1 MDWDY
6 ERDYLGLDEDE
17 RDYPGGL
24 TPKPASQ
31 PAGISIGVPAYAYG
45 HFHFHYNQVDN
56 RKVTV
61 SNNAPE
67 HVTTTTTNLSHVDH
81 SAHHNNN
88 APQKNR
94 YDVHAENVGNSRTE
108 VNQTATSFR
117 KSEPSSSSRSSR
129 HYGPPPSESLPIR
142 DRQYKQSKKVTYGEW
157 SGRKT
162 MYETVPN
169 DRPC

>member
-6 ERDYLGLDEDE
+6 ERDYLGLGEDQ

-24 TPKPASQ
+24 TPKPPSQ
-31 PAGISIGVPAYAYG
+31 PAGINIGVPAYAYG

-56 RKVTV
+56 RKLTV

-67 HVTTTTTNLSHVDH
+67 RVTTTTTNLSNVDH
-81 SAHHNNN
+81 SNHHNNN
-88 APQKNR
+88 APQENR
-94 YDVHAENVGNSRTE
+94 YSVHAENVGNRRTE
-108 VNQTATSFR
+108 VNQTLTSVR
-117 KSEPSSSSRSSR
+117 KSEPSSSSRSTR

-142 DRQYKQSKKVTYGEW
+142 DRQYKQNKVVSYGEW

-162 MYETVPN
+162 TYETVPN